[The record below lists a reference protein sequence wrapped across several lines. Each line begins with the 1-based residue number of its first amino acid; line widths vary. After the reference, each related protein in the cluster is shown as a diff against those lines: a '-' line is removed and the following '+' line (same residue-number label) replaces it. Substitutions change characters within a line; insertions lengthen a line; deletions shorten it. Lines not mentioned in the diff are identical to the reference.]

1 MRLFL
6 DTNVILDL
14 ILNRQP
20 FFDDIA
26 KIVTLSEKGK
36 HKLVTTS
43 VSFVNCN
50 YILGRSIKKEK
61 VTENLKIARLI
72 FDIIDVSQ
80 TDIDKSLNSD
90 FEDFEDGVQYY
101 SALRNNCNYIITRDN
116 KDFKH
121 SEIPVLAPSE
131 FLKILP

>member
-36 HKLVTTS
+36 HKLVTSS

>member
-36 HKLVTTS
+36 QKLVTSS

-121 SEIPVLAPSE
+121 SEIPVLTPSE

>member
-36 HKLVTTS
+36 LKLVTSS